1 MIKEQIDQSFIE
13 FPPFDLSS
21 AYQDSVCLTPLIFIL
36 SPGADPRVEVETL
49 AVKMSMTQNLIIKSL
64 GQGQGESACQAIK
77 ESIQLGKW
85 VFL

>member
-1 MIKEQIDQSFIE
+1 MIKEQMDQSFIE

-49 AVKMSMTQNLIIKSL
+49 AVKMSMT
-64 GQGQGESACQAIK
+64 
-77 ESIQLGKW
+77 
-85 VFL
+85 